1 MTSPQPTGFCSAC
14 TAIFATD
21 SSSQQNY
28 YAHYKNGLT
37 GLKEAI
43 STGCDLCAKL
53 WASLTQQQQ
62 DAVEASNHNP
72 DQLQENKTT
81 YYCIEKDERTE
92 KDDGP
97 KKFHL
102 LYRWPIGGLGQ
113 APGSRPVTSLLK
125 RFKIISS
132 VPFGNE
138 FGNEFTPCSYTAQN
152 ASNYVAVEPRN
163 LTGMSSSQ
171 RTWSTAETTLAKFWI
186 NLCVEGHPS
195 CPRAQTSFRPSRLID
210 VGTDGHPTVRLCE
223 RTEVAADAK
232 YTTLSYCWG
241 TAPCFMLKEAN
252 VGEMKNSFF
261 YDILPKTIQDAI
273 IVTRDLDIK
282 YLWVDSLCI
291 IQDSVDDWARECEVM
306 GDIYSGSYC
315 NIAATGASSNK
326 EGCIFE
332 RDPASVL
339 SGGVHSAI
347 SVSPIHELAQHPG
360 SQVRPWQP
368 AIPPG
373 MYAIVND
380 EQVWTVE
387 FAEAPLCQRAW
398 AVQERLLAP
407 RNLHFGKRQLGFE
420 CAEWIACETFPG
432 GFPGN
437 LVSTAHWKQRCSVRR
452 AMIDRKDLDLGAIDS
467 MRMAWAFL
475 VTEFSKGQLTRPQ
488 DKLAAVFGVATKMR
502 EAIDSPYVAGLWVN
516 QLLEQLLWRVEASAE
531 HLKPRSAVYQAP
543 SWSWAAV
550 NHPVRE
556 IFAFGIFRHN
566 PHFLTEIIAIEGQN
580 LDMVINPI
588 PAGIRL
594 RGRLFDVSLHKR
606 NTPPRSSQDLF
617 SFQSSEFE
625 EADITVFPDHL
636 PSTMHVACLPVLTS
650 SYPGYFYIEGLLI
663 EKTDIEGRYRRT
675 GKFNVVQVLARS
687 PNIYEKDFEST
698 SSFVIE

>member
-1 MTSPQPTGFCSAC
+1 MTSPQPTGICFAC

-21 SSSQQNY
+21 SSSRQTY
-28 YAHYKNGLT
+28 YAHHKNGLA

-43 STGCDLCAKL
+43 STGCDFCAKL

-62 DAVEASNHNP
+62 DAVEANNHNP
-72 DQLQENKTT
+72 NQLPEYKTT
-81 YYCIEKDERTE
+81 YYRIESDEGTE
-92 KDDGP
+92 KDDGT
-97 KKFHL
+97 KSYYL
-102 LYRWPIGGLGQ
+102 LYRWPISELGQ
-113 APGSRPVTSLLK
+113 DPTSRPVTSLLK

-138 FGNEFTPCSYTAQN
+138 FTPFSYEAQN
-152 ASNYVAVEPRN
+152 ASNYNAIEPRN
-163 LTGMSSSQ
+163 LTGMPSSQ
-171 RTWSTAETTLAKFWI
+171 RTWSTAEATLARLWI

-210 VGTDGHPTVRLCE
+210 VGTAGHPTIRLCE
-223 RTEVAADAK
+223 RTDVAAHAK

-241 TAPCFMLKEAN
+241 TAPCFTLKEAN
-252 VGEMKNSFF
+252 VGDVKKSIF

-273 IVTRDLDIK
+273 IVTRDLDVQ

-291 IQDSVDDWARECEVM
+291 IQDSMDDWARECEVM
-306 GDIYSGSYC
+306 GDIYAGSYC

-326 EGCIFE
+326 EGCIFG

-339 SGGVHSAI
+339 SVGVHSAV
-347 SVSPIHELAQHPG
+347 SVSPIQDLARNPG

-380 EQVWTVE
+380 EDVWRLD

-452 AMIDRKDLDLGAIDS
+452 AMIDRKDIKVGAIDS
-467 MRMAWAFL
+467 MRIAWAFL
-475 VTEFSKGQLTRPQ
+475 VIEFSKGQLTRPQ
-488 DKLAAVFGVATKMR
+488 DKLAAVFGVASKMR
-502 EAIDSPYVAGLWVN
+502 EAIDSSYLAGLWVN

-531 HLKPRSAVYQAP
+531 HLRPRSAVYQAP

-556 IFAFGIFRHN
+556 IFAFGIFRYN
-566 PHFLTEIIAIEGQN
+566 PHFLIEIIAIEGHN
-580 LDMVINPI
+580 LDMVINPT
-588 PAGIRL
+588 PARIRL
-594 RGRLFDVSLHKR
+594 RGRPFDVSLHKR

-636 PSTMHVACLPVLTS
+636 PSTMQVACLPVLTS
-650 SYPGYFYIEGLLI
+650 SDAGYFYIEGLLI
-663 EKTDIEGRYRRT
+663 EKVEIEGRYRRI
-675 GKFNVVQVLARS
+675 GKFNIVQVLARP
-687 PNIYEKDFEST
+687 PNILEGNYGLASIV
-698 SSFVIE
+698 VIE